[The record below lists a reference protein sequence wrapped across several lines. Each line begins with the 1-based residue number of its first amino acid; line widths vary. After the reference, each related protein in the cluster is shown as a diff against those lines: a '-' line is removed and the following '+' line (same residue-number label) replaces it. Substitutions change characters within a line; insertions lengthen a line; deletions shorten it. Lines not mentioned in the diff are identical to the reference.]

1 MATRTIVIRRAAQ
14 QARRAVQPIIVRAP
28 AAMKHVKHHGRKIA
42 SAAYEERHRMGA
54 ILGGL
59 ALGLIEKAGIDLP
72 TIPLLGKAGTL
83 GVAAWAMGKWGKS
96 RIASHAATGF
106 LAIAAFELGKEGHIN
121 GLDGYVAGGGY
132 ASGL

>member
-1 MATRTIVIRRAAQ
+1 MARTIIIRRAAHA
-14 QARRAVQPIIVRAP
+14 ARRAVQPIIVRAP
-28 AAMKHVKHHGRKIA
+28 AVKHHLKRAGRKVA

-72 TIPLLGKAGTL
+72 TVPLLGKAGTL
-83 GVAAWAMGKWGKS
+83 GAAAWAVGKWGKS
-96 RIASHAATGF
+96 RMASHAATGF
-106 LAIAAFELGKEGHIN
+106 LAIAAYELGKEGHIS
-121 GLDGYVAGGGY
+121 GMDGYVAGGY